1 MREKSDLEITA
12 YHEAGHTLVAYFT
25 EDAQPIH
32 KVNNWGSKLLKGIVF
47 KLLKFIDFLKI
58 SQESEMQILFQNCLL
73 EKFAIFAHSN
83 ICTLIKDIDQNDLPK
98 RLENRFRF
106 PF

>member
-83 ICTLIKDIDQNDLPK
+83 TKLHA
-98 RLENRFRF
+98 
-106 PF
+106 

>member
-32 KVNNWGSKLLKGIVF
+32 KVTIVAKGQSGGHTA
-47 KLLKFIDFLKI
+47 FLPEDDSWHVTK
-58 SQESEMQILFQNCLL
+58 SQV
-73 EKFAIFAHSN
+73 
-83 ICTLIKDIDQNDLPK
+83 
-98 RLENRFRF
+98 
-106 PF
+106 